1 MAAILK
7 EEIRLDTS
15 QHDKGLRNATQSIG
29 QYKKQ
34 VDNANKT
41 LKDFEGNI
49 SGASSSLSD
58 MVSAFK
64 SGDILG
70 FVSGAKNASSALT
83 ALIPTIGG
91 TTAAVGG
98 LGAAINVALGPVG
111 LAVAAISGV
120 VAIGVSAAKA
130 VEEFDVAL
138 KDLSSITGMVGG
150 DLKDIGDSA

>member
-1 MAAILK
+1 MAAIFK

-15 QHDKGLRNATQSIG
+15 QHDKGLRDAAQSVG
-29 QYKKQ
+29 KYKKQ

-41 LKDFEGNI
+41 IKGFESNVSGATSSI
-49 SGASSSLSD
+49 SG

-70 FVSGAKNASSALT
+70 FASGAKNASTALT

-111 LAVAAISGV
+111 LAVAAISGI
-120 VAIGVSAAKA
+120 VAVGVSAAKA
-130 VEEFDVAL
+130 V
-138 KDLSSITGMVGG
+138 
-150 DLKDIGDSA
+150 